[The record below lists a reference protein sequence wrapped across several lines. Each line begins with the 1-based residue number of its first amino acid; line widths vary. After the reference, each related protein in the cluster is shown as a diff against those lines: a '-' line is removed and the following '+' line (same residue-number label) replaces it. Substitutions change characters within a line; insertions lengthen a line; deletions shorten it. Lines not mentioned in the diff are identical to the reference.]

1 MDPMQSALQAK
12 ALLEDVEKARQQ
24 KEKLD
29 YDSKTSQIKSAAISA
44 KQLELIKQANELA
57 MKAQESSKKSE
68 KETRIAKR
76 HAIWANI
83 IGLLAIIVAI
93 WISQQ

>member
-12 ALLEDVEKARQQ
+12 ALIEDVEKARQQ

-29 YDSKTSQIKSAAISA
+29 HESKTSQIKAVAISA

-57 MKAQESSKKSE
+57 IKAQENSAKAE
-68 KETRIAKR
+68 KETREAKR
-76 HAIWANI
+76 HAIWANV

-93 WISQQ
+93 CISQ